1 MKKQMKNEKA
11 ITLVALLVT
20 IIILLIVSG
29 ITISTLT
36 QTELFEKAQKTKQEV
51 KEKQKEENT
60 ILGDYE
66 NSINEIVSTG
76 SRENASMYP
85 FILKDNLIKKLELN
99 EEYVLEE
106 NAYFI
111 GCINTKQYS
120 GYGLTIDDESIAWI
134 GQNTG
139 TNIGISFPSVFVK
152 KGSKIQIKDV
162 YNTGAYGI
170 ELYLYAI
177 KWK

>member
-1 MKKQMKNEKA
+1 
-11 ITLVALLVT
+11 
-20 IIILLIVSG
+20 
-29 ITISTLT
+29 
-36 QTELFEKAQKTKQEV
+36 
-51 KEKQKEENT
+51 
-60 ILGDYE
+60 
-66 NSINEIVSTG
+66 
-76 SRENASMYP
+76 MYP

>member
-111 GCINTKQYS
+111 GCINS

-177 KWK
+177 K

>member
-76 SRENASMYP
+76 SRER
-85 FILKDNLIKKLELN
+85 KK
-99 EEYVLEE
+99 
-106 NAYFI
+106 
-111 GCINTKQYS
+111 
-120 GYGLTIDDESIAWI
+120 
-134 GQNTG
+134 
-139 TNIGISFPSVFVK
+139 
-152 KGSKIQIKDV
+152 
-162 YNTGAYGI
+162 
-170 ELYLYAI
+170 
-177 KWK
+177 